1 MPEMCGIFVIC
12 SGVATRGQED
22 GVLPRNTV
30 KQLGGQ
36 KALFRPEVQSGEQ
49 LGGVEACFRPRNVSC
64 SGQRHRK
71 NSLAGHEAH
80 SGQRGTSKFA
90 MPCYKTTFWRRCMA
104 QVRKIAG
111 DPRPE
116 KIAPA
121 P

>member
-22 GVLPRNTV
+22 GVLPRNTSRL

-36 KALFRPEVQSGEQ
+36 KRW
-49 LGGVEACFRPRNVSC
+49 FRPRNVSC

-90 MPCYKTTFWRRCMA
+90 MPCYKTTFWRRGMA
-104 QVRKIAG
+104 QVLKIAG

-116 KIAPA
+116 KLAPA